1 MTSRLIHCSQCG
13 EEGHT
18 KRNNNCRINI
28 AEKER
33 FQIMNEK
40 ILSIRNMNWQITN
53 ILDQRDG
60 LVLPLEEM
68 IFSCLLMLQYV
79 CSSIKDILV
88 VKYSV
93 ASLSI
98 HLESNVRKL
107 NRILMLYQEPNPT
120 AFYELGAIQLN
131 YIPYPFIL
139 GRSVYLL
146 EPLNSYFTIT
156 GNILSSAIVRQ
167 LIRPQNAAHFIR
179 PNKKRTIEYLKEMT
193 VEHENANQ
201 KQVTTSPSS
210 EHNTCPICLTEIEH
224 HHSIYTQCN
233 HGFCASCMKDLTTSI
248 KDNTTEPSCPLCR
261 STITKLVT
269 ENHELC
275 LEMSNHLTSL

>member
-13 EEGHT
+13 EEGHN
-18 KRNNNCRINI
+18 KRNNKCRVNI
-28 AEKER
+28 ATRLER
-33 FQIMNEK
+33 YNIVTEK
-40 ILSIRNMNWQITN
+40 ILSIRNMNCQITQ
-53 ILDQRDG
+53 ILEQQRI
-60 LVLPLEEM
+60 VLPLEEM

-79 CSSIKDILV
+79 CATIKDIRV
-88 VKYSV
+88 ITHAV
-93 ASLSI
+93 ASVTL
-98 HLESNVRKL
+98 HLEDNIRKL
-107 NRILMLYQEPNPT
+107 NRILMLYQEPHPT

-131 YIPYPFIL
+131 YIPYPSIL
-139 GRSVYLL
+139 CRSVYLL

-193 VEHENANQ
+193 VEHENATQ
-201 KQVTTSPSS
+201 KQVTTSQSS
-210 EHNTCPICLTEIEH
+210 EHNVCPICLTEIEH
-224 HHSIYTQCN
+224 HQSIYTQCN
-233 HGFCASCMKDLTTSI
+233 HVFCASCMKDLTTSI